1 MLEGDFSMSKKQ
13 GSNVVASAVA
23 EMARLVRGAA
33 APSVPGEKVPHAIAR
48 AAHRLGF
55 TRGRTE
61 SFWYGKVRKPSEDE
75 IERAR
80 EVAARR
86 SKDAEL
92 LRHDYQRALAI
103 LARLEAGLA
112 AIDEDFHRPT
122 LDALRDLS
130 GPKVG
135 PRDSGA

>member
-1 MLEGDFSMSKKQ
+1 MSKKQ
-13 GSNVVASAVA
+13 GLSVASAVM
-23 EMARLVRGAA
+23 EMSRLVRGAA
-33 APSVPGEKVPHAIAR
+33 APAVAGEKVPHAIAR
-48 AAHRLGF
+48 AANRLGM
-55 TRGRTE
+55 TRSRVA
-61 SFWYGKVRKPSEDE
+61 SFWYGNARSVIPDE
-75 IERAR
+75 LERAR

-112 AIDEDFHRPT
+112 AIDADFHSESI
-122 LDALRDLS
+122 DALRNVRRDAT
-130 GPKVG
+130 G